1 MDVVANGLPLAYMN
15 GVGMI
20 FLLTR
25 NQSEEQHHV
34 LIQDTNVANDT
45 LIIPDGSPVGGCN
58 ILNNDEL
65 DVFMIRVLKS

>member
-45 LIIPDGSPVGGCN
+45 LIILDGSPMGRG
-58 ILNNDEL
+58 L
-65 DVFMIRVLKS
+65 